1 MDTIKKVVEEKDNH
15 KRITDDVP
23 ELKTILEE
31 SYQNNISRLPSKI
44 VAELDRAKE
53 DLKAQNYKQKTL
65 KVNDEFNAEATL
77 LTHNNEEVSFQ
88 HLINSRRAIIKFYR
102 GSWCPYCNLELEY
115 YNRLLS
121 KEENKD
127 VYMIAI
133 SPEKP
138 DMATDKE
145 AIENLHFLVLSDTDN
160 TLANKLN
167 IVFTLTDRIDSVYTQ
182 LGIDLDKDQGNTNHQ
197 LPIPAVY
204 VVNSDGR
211 VDYVDLEEDYTL
223 RPRPEDVIQA
233 YHNSY

>member
-1 MDTIKKVVEEKDNH
+1 MDENKKVVEEKDDH
-15 KRITDDVP
+15 KLITDDVP
-23 ELKTILEE
+23 ELKTILAE

-44 VAELDRAKE
+44 VEELDRAKD

-65 KVNDEFNAEATL
+65 KVNDEFNVDATL
-77 LTHNNEEVSFQ
+77 LTHNNEEVSLQ

-115 YNRLLS
+115 YNRLLA
-121 KEENKD
+121 EDENKD
-127 VYMIAI
+127 VYMLAI

-138 DMATDKE
+138 DMAVDKK
-145 AIENLHFLVLSDTDN
+145 AIEDLHFLVLSDVDN
-160 TLANKLN
+160 ALATKLN
-167 IVFTLTDRIDSVYTQ
+167 IVFTLTDRIDSIYTQ
-182 LGIDLDKDQGNTNHQ
+182 LGIDLDKDQGNTEHK

-223 RPRPEDVIQA
+223 RPRPEDVIEA
-233 YHNSY
+233 YRNSY

>member
-1 MDTIKKVVEEKDNH
+1 MDENKKVVEEKDDH
-15 KRITDDVP
+15 KLITDDVP
-23 ELKTILEE
+23 ELKTILAE

-44 VAELDRAKE
+44 VEELDRAKD

-65 KVNDEFNAEATL
+65 KVNDEFDVDATL
-77 LTHNNEEVSFQ
+77 LTHNNEEVSLQ
-88 HLINSRRAIIKFYR
+88 HLIKNRRAIIKFYR

-115 YNRLLS
+115 YNRLLA
-121 KEENKD
+121 EDENKD

-138 DMATDKE
+138 DMAVDKK
-145 AIENLHFLVLSDTDN
+145 AIEDLHFLVLSDIDN
-160 TLANKLN
+160 ALATKLN
-167 IVFTLTDRIDSVYTQ
+167 IVFTLTDRIDSIYTQ
-182 LGIDLDKDQGNTNHQ
+182 LGIDLDKDQGNTDHQ

-223 RPRPEDVIQA
+223 RPRPEDVIAA

>member
-1 MDTIKKVVEEKDNH
+1 MDENKKVVEEKDDH
-15 KRITDDVP
+15 KLITDDVP
-23 ELKTILEE
+23 ELKTILAE

-44 VAELDRAKE
+44 VEELDRAKD

-65 KVNDEFNAEATL
+65 KVNDEFDVDATL
-77 LTHNNEEVSFQ
+77 LTHNNEEVSIQ
-88 HLINSRRAIIKFYR
+88 HLIKNRRAIIKFYR
-102 GSWCPYCNLELEY
+102 GSWCPYSNLELEY
-115 YNRLLS
+115 YNRLLA
-121 KEENKD
+121 EDENKD

-138 DMATDKE
+138 DMAVDKK
-145 AIENLHFLVLSDTDN
+145 AIEDLHFLVLSDIDN
-160 TLANKLN
+160 ALATKLN
-167 IVFTLTDRIDSVYTQ
+167 IVFTLTDRIDSIYTQ
-182 LGIDLDKDQGNTNHQ
+182 LGIDLDKDQGNTDHQ

-223 RPRPEDVIQA
+223 RPRPEDVIAA

>member
-1 MDTIKKVVEEKDNH
+1 MDKNKKIDEETDSRM
-15 KRITDDVP
+15 RITDDVP

-31 SYQNNISRLPSKI
+31 SYQNNISRIPSKI
-44 VAELDRAKE
+44 VEEIAKAKD

-65 KVNDEFNAEATL
+65 QINDAFNVEATL
-77 LTHNNEEVSFQ
+77 LTHNNEEVSLQ
-88 HLINSRRAIIKFYR
+88 HLINSRRVIIKFYR

-121 KEENKD
+121 KDENKD

-138 DMATDKE
+138 DMAKDQD

-160 TLANKLN
+160 ALASKLN
-167 IVFTLTDRIDSVYTQ
+167 IVFTLTDRIDSIYTQ

-223 RPRPEDVIQA
+223 RPRPEDVIEA